1 MDALQYVQHLKTIRE
16 IYKKADELKK
26 RAELR
31 NSLEEAIEVAQNYLR
46 TLDETIKMY
55 DKIISYYI
63 R

>member
-1 MDALQYVQHLKTIRE
+1 MDPLQYAKT
-16 IYKKADELKK
+16 DELKK

-31 NSLEEAIEVAQNYLR
+31 NSLEEAIEVTQNYLR